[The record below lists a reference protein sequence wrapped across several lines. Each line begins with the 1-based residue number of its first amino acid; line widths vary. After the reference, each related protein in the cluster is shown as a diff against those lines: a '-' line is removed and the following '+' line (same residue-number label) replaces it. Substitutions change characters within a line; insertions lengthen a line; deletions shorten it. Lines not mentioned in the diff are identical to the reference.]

1 MRWYIPGVLDLVN
14 YSQEEIIGFIDLGQ
28 NASSSIEKGQALEH
42 LARYIFEKIP
52 GVEIHDVDSMNYHL
66 TEEIDIA
73 VWNDQESDGLKS
85 FPVIFLIECKNLD
98 GNVPTRDV
106 AYFITKIRN
115 KGLDFGII
123 IASNGITGSQ
133 EDSTRAHFEI
143 PLALS
148 EGIRV
153 IIINLDDILL
163 LRNTNDLIQLIKR
176 KVSSL
181 YLKGS
186 IEL

>member
-1 MRWYIPGVLDLVN
+1 MFDLVD
-14 YSQEEIIGFIDLGQ
+14 YSQEEIIRFIDTGKK
-28 NASSSIEKGQALEH
+28 ARAKKKKGQALEN
-42 LARYIFEKIP
+42 LACYLIEKIP
-52 GVEIHDVDSMNYHL
+52 GIEIYEVDSINYHL

-73 VWNDQESDGLKS
+73 IWNDQESDGLKS
-85 FPVIFLIECKNLD
+85 FPIVILIECKNLA

-115 KGLDFGII
+115 KGLDFGIL
-123 IASNGITGSQ
+123 IASNGITGSP

-143 PLALS
+143 PLALR

-153 IIINLDDILL
+153 IIINLEEILML
-163 LRNTNDLIQLIKR
+163 MNTSDLIRLIKQ
-176 KVSSL
+176 KVCSL

-186 IEL
+186 IEV

>member
-1 MRWYIPGVLDLVN
+1 MKWSIRGVLDLVD
-14 YSQEEIIGFIDLGQ
+14 YSQVEIIKFINTGK
-28 NASSSIEKGQALEH
+28 NARTSIEKGQALEH
-42 LARYIFEKIP
+42 LVCYLIEKIP
-52 GVEIHDVDSMNYHL
+52 GVEIYDVDSMNYHL

-73 VWNDQESDGLKS
+73 IWNDQESDGLKS
-85 FPVIFLIECKNLD
+85 FPIIILIECKNLD
-98 GNVPTRDV
+98 GNIPTRDV

-133 EDSTRAHFEI
+133 DDSTRAHFEI
-143 PLALS
+143 PLALR

-153 IIINLDDILL
+153 IIINLDEILR
-163 LRNTNDLIQLIKR
+163 LRNTHDLIRLIKQ
-176 KVSSL
+176 KVCSL

>member
-1 MRWYIPGVLDLVN
+1 MQWSIRGVLDLVD
-14 YSQEEIIGFIDLGQ
+14 YSQEEIISFIDAGK
-28 NASSSIEKGQALEH
+28 NATTSIEKGQALEN
-42 LARYIFEKIP
+42 LVCYILEKIP
-52 GVEIHDVDSMNYHL
+52 GVEIHDIDSMNFHL

-85 FPVIFLIECKNLD
+85 FPIIILVECKNLD
-98 GNVPTRDV
+98 GNIPTRDV

-115 KGLDFGII
+115 KGLDFGIL

-133 EDSTRAHFEI
+133 DNSTRAHFEI
-143 PLALS
+143 PLALR

-153 IIINLDDILL
+153 IIINLEEISV
-163 LRNTNDLIQLIKR
+163 LRNTDDLIRLIKQ
-176 KVSSL
+176 KVCSL